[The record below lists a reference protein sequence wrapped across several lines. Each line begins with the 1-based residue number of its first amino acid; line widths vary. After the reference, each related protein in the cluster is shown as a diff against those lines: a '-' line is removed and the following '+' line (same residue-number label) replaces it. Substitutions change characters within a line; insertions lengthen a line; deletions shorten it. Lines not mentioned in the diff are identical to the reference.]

1 MQGLPKWASWALNT
15 EKGKKRGFRETSTSD
30 SAQVTIRSPKTNHA
44 ANFEGRIDP
53 CRKNLIPVSII
64 NYRQKEPNLVRSM
77 TIPPE
82 IAWLIPT
89 VLPFIIGLLVGAVIK
104 KGLKL
109 LIAVAALII
118 ILVVTGILS
127 VTFSGLYAAAMQ
139 FLPKLYD
146 LGHGWLNVLP
156 YSSVAFL
163 IGLALGFLF
172 A

>member
-1 MQGLPKWASWALNT
+1 
-15 EKGKKRGFRETSTSD
+15 
-30 SAQVTIRSPKTNHA
+30 
-44 ANFEGRIDP
+44 
-53 CRKNLIPVSII
+53 
-64 NYRQKEPNLVRSM
+64 M

-82 IAWLIPT
+82 IAWLVPV
-89 VLPFIIGLLVGAVIK
+89 VLPFIIGLLVGAIIK

-109 LIAVAALII
+109 MIVIVALII
-118 ILVVTGILS
+118 VLIAAGVVSL
-127 VTFSGLYAAAMQ
+127 TFSGLYAAAMQ

>member
-1 MQGLPKWASWALNT
+1 MS
-15 EKGKKRGFRETSTSD
+15 
-30 SAQVTIRSPKTNHA
+30 
-44 ANFEGRIDP
+44 
-53 CRKNLIPVSII
+53 
-64 NYRQKEPNLVRSM
+64 
-77 TIPPE
+77 IPPE
-82 IAWLIPT
+82 IAWLVPI
-89 VLPFIIGLLVGAVIK
+89 VLPFIIGLLVGAIIK

-109 LIAVAALII
+109 LVVVVALII
-118 ILVVTGILS
+118 VLVATGIVSL
-127 VTFSGLYAAAMQ
+127 TFAGLYAAAMQ